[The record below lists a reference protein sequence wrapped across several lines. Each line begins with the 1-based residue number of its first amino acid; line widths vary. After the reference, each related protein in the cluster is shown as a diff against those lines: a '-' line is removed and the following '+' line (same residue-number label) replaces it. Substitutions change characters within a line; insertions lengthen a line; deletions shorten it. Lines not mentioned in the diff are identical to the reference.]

1 LVDLA
6 KEKGRQV
13 TTGFLI
19 GLAVVGLIT
28 AFFGWASY
36 RSAIINR
43 ERDKTERAKHEV
55 EIIAKQ
61 RDIAAG
67 PRESLGSILDR
78 MSRGDF

>member
-1 LVDLA
+1 M
-6 KEKGRQV
+6 
-13 TTGFLI
+13 TTGLLIELAVI
-19 GLAVVGLIT
+19 GLVM
-28 AFFGWASY
+28 AFFGWRAY
-36 RSAIINR
+36 RRAIINR
-43 ERDKTERAKHEV
+43 ERDKTERAKHDA